1 MPRAKLC
8 AECRHPKSHHRTA
21 SCRHTWQAMGATFMG
36 NRRHCGLL
44 RGGLVTLPG
53 FEAIPYPAPT
63 KTAAGYPDGWRF
75 WALAGS
81 VGRQQR
87 GSEWVYLIRGADI
100 REALVDLR
108 TGAVIKWG
116 ERA

>member
-1 MPRAKLC
+1 M
-8 AECRHPKSHHRTA
+8 
-21 SCRHTWQAMGATFMG
+21 
-36 NRRHCGLL
+36 
-44 RGGLVTLPG
+44 TLPG
-53 FEAIPYPAPT
+53 FDAYPDPAPA
-63 KTAAGYPDGWRF
+63 KTAFGYLPWLHEQDYPDDWRF

-108 TGAVIKWG
+108 TGAIIKWG

>member
-1 MPRAKLC
+1 M
-8 AECRHPKSHHRTA
+8 
-21 SCRHTWQAMGATFMG
+21 
-36 NRRHCGLL
+36 
-44 RGGLVTLPG
+44 TLPG
-53 FEAIPYPAPT
+53 FDAYPDPAPA
-63 KTAAGYPDGWRF
+63 KTAFGYLPWLHEQDYPDDWRF

-108 TGAVIKWG
+108 TGAVTKWG
-116 ERA
+116 ERI

>member
-1 MPRAKLC
+1 M
-8 AECRHPKSHHRTA
+8 
-21 SCRHTWQAMGATFMG
+21 
-36 NRRHCGLL
+36 
-44 RGGLVTLPG
+44 TLPG
-53 FEAIPYPAPT
+53 FDAYPDPAPA
-63 KTAAGYPDGWRF
+63 KTAFGYLPWLHEQDYPDDWRF

-108 TGAVIKWG
+108 TGAVLKWG